1 MDDILIQEKNFNED
15 EIKIYKD
22 IINNYET
29 IIEYKKKRNAKKPKI
44 SKNISFIIN

>member
-22 IINNYET
+22 IINNYEK
-29 IIEYKKKRNAKKPKI
+29 IIEYKKKRNAKKPRNRR
-44 SKNISFIIN
+44 NINFIVN